1 MRRRAV
7 GLTAGS
13 VLIGSVLI
21 GSVLIGVVV
30 LRTQVLDTVTVS
42 SDSMSPTICTG
53 DTVLLQRLDGDAGV
67 RVDDIVTFPNPQDG
81 EHGERVIKR
90 VVALAGQSVAIA
102 DASLLV
108 DGAVVEEPYVDHSTI
123 DGVYFGPVTVPDGAV
138 FVLGD
143 RRETSIDSRA
153 YGPIPTSALDGRML
167 WDLTPAC
174 GDQR

>member
-13 VLIGSVLI
+13 VLIGTVLI
-21 GSVLIGVVV
+21 GTVLIGVVV

-42 SDSMSPTICTG
+42 SDSMSPTVCTG
-53 DTVLLQRLDGDAGV
+53 DTVLLQRLDRGAGV
-67 RVDDIVTFPNPQDG
+67 RVDDIVTFPHPQD
-81 EHGERVIKR
+81 GERVIKR

-102 DASLLV
+102 DARLLV
-108 DGAVVEEPYVDHSTI
+108 DGAVVDEPYVDHSTI

-143 RRETSIDSRA
+143 RRENSIDSRA
-153 YGPIPTSALDGRML
+153 YGPIPTAALDGRML

-174 GDQR
+174 GDPG